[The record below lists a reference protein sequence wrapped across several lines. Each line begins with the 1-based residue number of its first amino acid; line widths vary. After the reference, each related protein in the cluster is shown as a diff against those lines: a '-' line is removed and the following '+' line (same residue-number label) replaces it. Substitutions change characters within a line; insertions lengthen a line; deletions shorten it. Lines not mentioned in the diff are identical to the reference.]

1 MKSSRFMISVAA
13 TLFVLLASAV
23 AQTGSVRAKVPFA
36 FTVEKLTMPAGDYR
50 VSIEGARLLV
60 SRIDGAGTAY
70 VMTNAAGGAKK
81 DTSPRLVFHRY
92 GNYHFLSQAWI
103 TGGAYELFAAPA
115 ELEWVRT
122 TKQEQEV
129 VLAARSR

>member
-13 TLFVLLASAV
+13 TLFVLLASAI
-23 AQTGSVRAKVPFA
+23 AQTGSIRANIPFS
-36 FTVEKLTMPAGDYR
+36 FTVEKHILPAGDYR

-70 VMTNAAGGAKK
+70 VMTNSAGGPKLN
-81 DTSPRLVFHRY
+81 TSPRLVFHRY
-92 GNYHFLSQAWI
+92 GNQHFLSQAWI

-115 ELEWVRT
+115 ELEYART
-122 TKQEQEV
+122 TKQETV
-129 VLAARSR
+129 VLAAR

>member
-23 AQTGSVRAKVPFA
+23 GQTGAIHANVPFA
-36 FTVEKLTMPAGDYR
+36 FTVEKHSLPAGDYR

-70 VMTNAAGGAKK
+70 VMTNPAGGAKK
-81 DTSPRLVFHRY
+81 DMSPRLVFHRY
-92 GNYHFLSQAWI
+92 GNQHFLSQAWI
-103 TGGAYELFAAPA
+103 TGGAYELFASAA
-115 ELEWVRT
+115 ELEYART

-129 VLAARSR
+129 VLAAR